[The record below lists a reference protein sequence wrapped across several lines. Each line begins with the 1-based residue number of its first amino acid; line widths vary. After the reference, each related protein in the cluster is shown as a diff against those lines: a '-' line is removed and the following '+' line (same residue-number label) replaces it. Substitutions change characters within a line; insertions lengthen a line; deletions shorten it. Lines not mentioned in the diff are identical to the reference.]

1 MFATALTVALCFIV
15 WAAVAPD
22 NIAEVGS
29 TMQSWVVRNLGWMY
43 GAITVACA
51 VFMIVIACRSTG
63 RIKLGPDDAEPD
75 FSTVTWISMLFA
87 AGLGIGPIFYDPM
100 EPLQHFL
107 NPPPT
112 TDAESG
118 TMEAVRSA
126 LSQAVLHQASFAW
139 GIYALVGGSLAY
151 TTYRRGRVPLI
162 SAVFEP
168 IFPDGS
174 NRVLGKI
181 IDVAAVLVT
190 LFGTATSLGI
200 GALQIRTGTS
210 ILTGKPLE
218 GNGFVVVA
226 MSVLTVVF
234 IISAVSGVKRGIAL
248 LSNINM
254 GLVIA
259 LGLFVLVTGST
270 VFLLDLLPS
279 TVYNLAENLLAMFQ
293 VSASEGKVEEEFLT
307 SWTTLLRAWWI
318 SWSPFVGMFIA
329 KISKGRTLRQFVTV
343 VLLVPSGLSIVWFV
357 VFGGTTIWNSLNGD
371 PIEIEGSGENVM
383 FDLIDKLPFSG
394 LVNII
399 ALIAIVIF
407 FNTAAD
413 SATNVMGSMSQSGR
427 PTPSLPVTI
436 IWGTALGSVAL
447 FLLLAGG
454 DDALSGLQSIMVSC
468 ALPFAVILIGV
479 MVAWAKDLHND
490 PVMLRR
496 RFAVEAIDRG
506 VRRGLDE
513 HDGHF
518 IFGATQV
525 PEGQGAAEAVD
536 VEDESFHT
544 WYTDNASED
553 FIIHRVEEK
562 VSEQIEREK
571 FDQAVADAEAKA
583 EAEAAITN
591 DARAMEEYWTE
602 RVAGADS
609 DSDSAEA
616 SEEGSG
622 DESGS
627 SR

>member
-1 MFATALTVALCFIV
+1 
-15 WAAVAPD
+15 
-22 NIAEVGS
+22 
-29 TMQSWVVRNLGWMY
+29 
-43 GAITVACA
+43 
-51 VFMIVIACRSTG
+51 MIVIACRSTG

-112 TDAESG
+112 TDAEGG

-270 VFLLDLLPS
+270 VFLLDLFPS
-279 TVYNLAENLLAMFQ
+279 TVYSLAENLLAMFQ

-307 SWTTLLRAWWI
+307 SWTTLLWAWWI

-329 KISKGRTLRQFVTV
+329 KISRGRTIREFVTV
-343 VLLVPSGLSIVWFV
+343 VVLVPSAISIAWFV
-357 VFGGTTIWNSLNGD
+357 IFGGTSIRMNLDGLGL
-371 PIEIEGSGENVM
+371 EIKESGENVM
-383 FDLIDKLPFSG
+383 FDTMDNLPFTGVTSI
-394 LVNII
+394 VV
-399 ALIAIVIF
+399 LIAVVIF
-407 FNTAAD
+407 FVTAAD
-413 SATNVMGSMSQSGR
+413 SAKVVMGSMSQSGR
-427 PTPSLPVTI
+427 AFPSKPVTI
-436 IWGTALGSVAL
+436 IWGAALGLIAI

-454 DDALSGLQSIMVSC
+454 RNALSGLQSIMVS
-468 ALPFAVILIGV
+468 
-479 MVAWAKDLHND
+479 WWKDLSND
-490 PVMLRR
+490 PATIRR
-496 RFAVEAIDRG
+496 RYARSAVYKGVAKGIGEHGDDFVFGVDPVPAEEGAGAHFDSEDPELTDWYTDATSEDPEEARKQ
-506 VRRGLDE
+506 RE
-513 HDGHF
+513 EEAA
-518 IFGATQV
+518 ATPDPWAAYSRTQ
-525 PEGQGAAEAVD
+525 ENRAAAEA
-536 VEDESFHT
+536 
-544 WYTDNASED
+544 
-553 FIIHRVEEK
+553 
-562 VSEQIEREK
+562 
-571 FDQAVADAEAKA
+571 
-583 EAEAAITN
+583 AEAAEK
-591 DARAMEEYWTE
+591 DAKEKD
-602 RVAGADS
+602 AD
-609 DSDSAEA
+609 
-616 SEEGSG
+616 G
-622 DESGS
+622 
-627 SR
+627 